1 MFFFSTFECNACI
14 IIKTGFHEGEFFAE
28 DLILRRKRKYMF
40 GVCEHVPRGS
50 VVRLRQAAVCWAA
63 ACVCVCMCVVVRPL
77 CAVCATSAG
86 NGDGP
91 VSSLN
96 AANVC

>member
-1 MFFFSTFECNACI
+1 MRENSLRWIGFF
-14 IIKTGFHEGEFFAE
+14 GE
-28 DLILRRKRKYMF
+28 KYSVF
-40 GVCEHVPRGS
+40 GVCELVPRGA

-63 ACVCVCMCVVVRPL
+63 ACVCVCVVVRPL